1 MRAGFW
7 IIAFGLPALELVGIY
22 QIWQTI
28 GAWTLTWLALALAI
42 GVWLLRREHRAF
54 LPRLIEALAYG
65 HAPMGVLLASFR
77 RIIAALLLIFPGVV
91 SDALALVL
99 LAWPGGRPPR
109 PRGGRAR
116 TTADDV
122 IEGEYRRI
130 D

>member
-22 QIWQTI
+22 QMWQTI
-28 GAWTLTWLALALAI
+28 GAWTLAWLASAAAT

-54 LPRLIEALAYG
+54 LPQLVQAMANG
-65 HAPMGVLLASFR
+65 HTPLVVLLASFR
-77 RIIAALLLIFPGVV
+77 RIIAALLLIFPGIV
-91 SDALALVL
+91 SDGLALVL

-109 PRGGRAR
+109 PRGQGPRPA
-116 TTADDV
+116 ADDV